1 MKTFQVSVTV
11 RLQPEVVDPVGATIQ
26 TGLRNLG
33 FTTVSG
39 ARVGKLVEF
48 RLEAEN
54 PDEARERTKEMS
66 DRLLANPVIE
76 DYEVKIAEVSLE
88 GAT

>member
-1 MKTFQVSVTV
+1 MNTFQVSVTV
-11 RLQPEVVDPVGATIQ
+11 RLQPEVVDPVGMTIQ
-26 TGLRNLG
+26 SGLRNLG

-54 PDEARERTKEMS
+54 PDEARALAAEMS

-76 DYEVKIAEVSLE
+76 DYEIEIAEVTVE
-88 GAT
+88 GTG

>member
-1 MKTFQVSVTV
+1 MKTFHVSVTV

-26 TGLRNLG
+26 AGLRNLG
-33 FTTVSG
+33 FTSVSG

-48 RLEAEN
+48 QLEAESL
-54 PDEARERTKEMS
+54 DEARKRTREIS

-76 DYEVKIAEVSLE
+76 DYEVEVAETSSE
-88 GAT
+88 GAV

>member
-1 MKTFQVSVTV
+1 MNTFQVSVTV
-11 RLQPEVVDPVGATIQ
+11 RLQPEVVDPVGTTIQ
-26 TGLRNLG
+26 SGLRNLG

-54 PDEARERTKEMS
+54 PVEARALAAEMS

-76 DYEVKIAEVSLE
+76 DYEIEIAEVTVE
-88 GAT
+88 GTG

>member
-26 TGLRNLG
+26 AGLRNLG
-33 FTTVSG
+33 YTTVSV
-39 ARVGKLVEF
+39 ARVGKVVEF
-48 RLEAEN
+48 HLKAGNAE
-54 PDEARERTKEMS
+54 EAREQTQEMS

-76 DYEVKIAEVSLE
+76 DYEIELAEISSQ
-88 GAT
+88 GAA